1 MASQQTEPGS
11 VSSERL
17 FQILS
22 SEQQHIDKQIES
34 MMDLQTKILAF
45 LFPALAVAVGW
56 ILTASGKN
64 DQASLSPAAQAGV
77 LFGLNAVMCFGILL
91 SVICYAMSAEYTR
104 YKKEVLGS
112 RFVAAIGAGHTNPL
126 DSSGWGKSGMGI
138 AIRFA
143 VSALWFVITTVLVA
157 VLVAATDLS
166 INLRPPKPLLTPVMW
181 LSYAISAVS
190 ILAALFSASRTTQRL
205 AGKLFLGIENPV
217 RRKS

>member
-1 MASQQTEPGS
+1 MASQQVEPGS
-11 VSSERL
+11 VSSEQL

-22 SEQQHIDKQIES
+22 TEQQHIDKQIES

-64 DQASLSPAAQAGV
+64 DQASPSPAAQAAI
-77 LFGLNAVMCFGILL
+77 LFGLDAVMCFGILL

-126 DSSGWGKSGMGI
+126 DSSGWGKSGMGM

-166 INLRPPKPLLTPVMW
+166 TNLRPPKPLLTPVMW
-181 LSYAISAVS
+181 LSYTISAVS

-205 AGKLFLGIENPV
+205 AGKLFLGIENSV
-217 RRKS
+217 SRKT

>member
-1 MASQQTEPGS
+1 MASQQVEPGS
-11 VSSERL
+11 VSSEQL

-22 SEQQHIDKQIES
+22 TEQQHIDKQIES

-56 ILTASGKN
+56 TLTSSCKN
-64 DQASLSPAAQAGV
+64 DQASPSPAAQAAI
-77 LFGLNAVMCFGILL
+77 LFGLDAVMCFGILL

-126 DSSGWGKSGMGI
+126 DSSGWGKSGMGM

-166 INLRPPKPLLTPVMW
+166 TNLRPPKPLLTPVMW
-181 LSYAISAVS
+181 LSYTISAVS

-205 AGKLFLGIENPV
+205 AGKLFLGIENSV
-217 RRKS
+217 SRKT